1 MGPRAGRCAAAY
13 AAPEA
18 MVHLSDDLAFL
29 HRKYLVDCDV
39 SLLFF
44 SVEVLQGLTVELNS
58 SNNVDSIPHL
68 RTAEQRMI
76 RVALNS
82 FPSAVMSQRYIN

>member
-1 MGPRAGRCAAAY
+1 
-13 AAPEA
+13 

-44 SVEVLQGLTVELNS
+44 SVELLQGLTVELNS

-68 RTAEQRMI
+68 RTAEQRVI
-76 RVALNS
+76 HNPADLSCTQLVS
-82 FPSAVMSQRYIN
+82 FRGYVTTLHQLS